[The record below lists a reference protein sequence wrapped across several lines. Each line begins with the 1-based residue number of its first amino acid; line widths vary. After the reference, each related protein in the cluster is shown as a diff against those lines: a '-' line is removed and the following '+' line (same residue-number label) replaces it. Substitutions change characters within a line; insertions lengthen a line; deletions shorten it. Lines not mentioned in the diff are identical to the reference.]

1 MLMRRL
7 LFAALILLAISIA
20 TPIAAQSSTRCVTPR
35 EACAF
40 FDTYLAAFNQ
50 RDWTAFRATLADDI
64 TVMFDSPVLSER
76 QDGILAVEKAFSR
89 VFPPADR
96 RPNKLPPPLQ
106 PENLLVQD
114 LGDVVI
120 VSFHLRA
127 PKEVARRTVVM
138 HRTAA
143 GWRVVHIDASSFELP
158 S

>member
-1 MLMRRL
+1 MRRL
-7 LFAALILLAISIA
+7 PFAALILLATA
-20 TPIAAQSSTRCVTPR
+20 VAAPVAAQSATRCVTPR

-40 FDTYLAAFNQ
+40 FDTYRAAFNQ
-50 RDWTAFRATLADDI
+50 RDWSAFRATLADDI

-89 VFPPADR
+89 VFPPAGS
-96 RPNKLPPPLQ
+96 RPSQLPPPLQ

-127 PKEVARRTVVM
+127 P
-138 HRTAA
+138 
-143 GWRVVHIDASSFELP
+143 
-158 S
+158 